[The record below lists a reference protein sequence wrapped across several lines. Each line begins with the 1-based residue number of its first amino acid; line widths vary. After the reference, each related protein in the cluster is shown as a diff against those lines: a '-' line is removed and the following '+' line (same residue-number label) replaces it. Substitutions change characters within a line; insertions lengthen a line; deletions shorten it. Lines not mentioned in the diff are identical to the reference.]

1 MPIKRELPPRVIEAP
16 DVKLGRMDPNYGKVL
31 VRLLAAHALA
41 EKLTADGYQRALAE
55 TRDPE
60 LAEALQ
66 KNLSEERK
74 HAVLIYRALAEIGV
88 NEVTAT
94 RMMIAAK

>member
-1 MPIKRELPPRVIEAP
+1 MHL
-16 DVKLGRMDPNYGKVL
+16 DPNYGKVL

-74 HAVLIYRALAEIGV
+74 HAVLIYRALAEIGAWG
-88 NEVTAT
+88 NHRFSRENAT
-94 RMMIAAK
+94 REAPR